1 MPECGKKEMKV
12 VLSKDKLSDL
22 KSIDLDFYEDCVY
35 DKKWKVSFSK
45 VRKTSKAENLELV
58 HIDIWGKASVPSLS
72 DSLYFVT
79 FINGRKVWIYFLK
92 HKSDMF
98 DVFKKWLVQIENEIG
113 LKFRCLKSDNEGEHC
128 DGRFKEFCVN

>member
-22 KSIDLDFYEDCVY
+22 KSINLDFCEDCVY

-58 HIDIWGKASVPSLS
+58 HTDMWGKASVPSLS

-113 LKFRCLKSDNEGEHC
+113 LKFRCLKSDNGGEYC
-128 DGRFKEFCVN
+128 DDRFKEFCVN

>member
-58 HIDIWGKASVPSLS
+58 H
-72 DSLYFVT
+72 T
-79 FINGRKVWIYFLK
+79 
-92 HKSDMF
+92 DM
-98 DVFKKWLVQIENEIG
+98 
-113 LKFRCLKSDNEGEHC
+113 
-128 DGRFKEFCVN
+128 

>member
-1 MPECGKKEMKV
+1 M
-12 VLSKDKLSDL
+12 
-22 KSIDLDFYEDCVY
+22 
-35 DKKWKVSFSK
+35 
-45 VRKTSKAENLELV
+45 
-58 HIDIWGKASVPSLS
+58 
-72 DSLYFVT
+72 T